1 METKWNIQKS
11 DESVVHNLVSEL
23 GVNKIVA
30 HLLVLRGIT
39 TFDAAK
45 TFFRPQISDLH
56 SPFLMKGMGKAVD
69 RIELAL
75 KKAEKI
81 LIYGDYDVDGTTSVA
96 MMYNFLSRFTDKI
109 AYYIPDRYDEGY
121 GISFKGID
129 YAQINEF
136 SLIIALDC
144 GIRAVKQVE
153 YASNKQIDFVI
164 CDHHTPGVNIPRAIS
179 VLNPKQSDCNY
190 PYKELSG
197 CGVGFKLIQ
206 AFSEKRKIDFNEIG
220 EYLDLLAVSI
230 GADIVE
236 MTGENRALA
245 FYGLKIINQ
254 SPRVGLKAL
263 IEKSGKTGELS
274 ISDVVFGIAPRI
286 NAAGRIEHGKIAVQ
300 ILVESDI
307 DKARELAEAIE
318 NHNKERKEL
327 DQNITKE
334 ALEMVDENKLSTVVY
349 SSDWHKGVVGI
360 VASRLI
366 ESYYKPTI
374 VLSEKDGELTG
385 SARSVKGFDLY
396 DALVK
401 CEHLLEKFGG
411 HKYAAGLTVK
421 KENLKAFISEFE
433 KVVRS
438 TITKEQL
445 VAQID
450 VDMQIELE
458 EVNDQLYRIIKQ
470 FSPFGPQNRTPN
482 FISKNVTDCGW
493 GKKVG
498 EDKSHV
504 RLVLNKSADRI
515 TAIGF
520 RMADDF
526 ELTNDKK
533 EFDICYSI
541 DENTWNGKTS
551 LQLRLKGIKKPKHL

>member
-56 SPFLMKGMGKAVD
+56 SPFLMKGMERAVD

-75 KKAEKI
+75 KKGEKI

-129 YAQINEF
+129 YAQINKF

-307 DKARELAEAIE
+307 DKARELAEGIE

-470 FSPFGPQNRTPN
+470 FAPFGPQNRTPN
-482 FISKNVTDCGW
+482 FISKNVTDYGW

>member
-75 KKAEKI
+75 KKGENI

-433 KVVRS
+433 KVVSS
-438 TITKEQL
+438 TITKDQL

-450 VDMQIELE
+450 IDMQIELE

>member
-11 DESVVHNLVSEL
+11 DESVVHNLASEL

-39 TFDAAK
+39 TFNAAK

-75 KKAEKI
+75 KKGEKI

-109 AYYIPDRYDEGY
+109 DYYIPDRYDEGY

-153 YASNKQIDFVI
+153 YASNKQIDFII
-164 CDHHTPGVNIPRAIS
+164 CDHHTPGVNTPRAVS

-230 GADIVE
+230 GSDIVE

-300 ILVESDI
+300 ILVELDI
-307 DKARELAEAIE
+307 DKARELAEVIE

-349 SSDWHKGVVGI
+349 SSYWHKGVVGI

-396 DALVK
+396 EALVK

-433 KVVRS
+433 KVVS
-438 TITKEQL
+438 ATITKEQL

-470 FSPFGPQNRTPN
+470 FAPFGPQNRTPN

-498 EDKSHV
+498 EEKSHV

-520 RMADDF
+520 RMSDDF

-551 LQLRLKGIKKPKHL
+551 LQLRLKGIKKPKYL